1 MSLRFHAVAS
11 AGACLGGGT
20 KAVCPSV
27 VANSKAKKP
36 TARTTLG
43 VFPCIQAGAY
53 RDMQNW
59 DHHHFLKSYID
70 TAGSRY
76 SSLAP
81 LYKVCVHIVMIIP
94 WSAGPYCFPEQ
105 GNIQN
110 PTEKKKPFPSNCA
123 KTLTNR
129 LDFVLTWPFAPFA
142 ARGIFA
148 HTVALSMATL
158 WLCPMK
164 LEPTAS
170 NNSPYHDHQPH

>member
-36 TARTTLG
+36 TARTSLG

-59 DHHHFLKSYID
+59 DHHHFLISHMD

-81 LYKVCVHIVMIIP
+81 LYKVCVNIVIIIP

-110 PTEKKKPFPSNCA
+110 PTEKEKPSHQTVPKHWQIDWTLFSPGPLRHLQPVASSHALWPYPWLPCGCA
-123 KTLTNR
+123 PWSWSQR
-129 LDFVLTWPFAPFA
+129 QA
-142 ARGIFA
+142 II
-148 HTVALSMATL
+148 H
-158 WLCPMK
+158 
-164 LEPTAS
+164 PTTTI
-170 NNSPYHDHQPH
+170 NLI